1 MDETESDFSYEFG
14 KNIKLWDNTTRSI
27 QIKETSPSKL
37 PPLRVS
43 PKQSPKQSP
52 KNKFTR
58 AGNYLI
64 NVSRDKAEY
73 KIRTSGTK
81 KKYSGSLYEAFI
93 KKEPNPLDQNLS
105 VPKKDPKCLW
115 TKVAESDVVPCVP
128 DIFLKI
134 ACTDYC
140 APYGARLDDQIYL
153 ICILVFL
160 VLRLYH

>member
-1 MDETESDFSYEFG
+1 MDETKSATSHEFG
-14 KNIKLWDNTTRSI
+14 KNIKLWDKTTKSI
-27 QIKETSPSKL
+27 QIKEKSPSKL

-52 KNKFTR
+52 KNKFEK
-58 AGNYLI
+58 ASNYLI

-73 KIRTSGTK
+73 KIRISGTK

-93 KKEPNPLDQNLS
+93 EKEVTSEERVLS
-105 VPKKDPKCLW
+105 IPKKDAKVLW
-115 TKVAESDVVPCVP
+115 TKVAESDIIPCVP

-140 APYGARLDDQIYL
+140 APYGAR
-153 ICILVFL
+153 
-160 VLRLYH
+160 